1 MRNWIKRL
9 KENDMFAWG
18 DLVILGA
25 LLVLSFLPLLIFTNQ
40 QNAQNTEVV
49 SGASETPT
57 LTAVI
62 SHDGKTLKKFNL
74 TKHTGTT
81 TWTYK
86 NKDGDENIVEVKGHK
101 IRVKYANCPDQ
112 IDVKMG
118 YKSKAGQT
126 IVCLP
131 HKFLIE
137 IKSDRQNSN
146 DSELV
151 NP

>member
-1 MRNWIKRL
+1 MRKWIKTL

-18 DLVILGA
+18 DLVILGV
-25 LLVLSFLPLLIFTNQ
+25 LLMLSFLPVVIFAQSQKQNQ
-40 QNAQNTEVV
+40 EVI
-49 SGASETPT
+49 SGASETPGII
-57 LTAVI
+57 AVI
-62 SHDGKTLKKFNL
+62 SHDGKTLKTYNL

-86 NKDGDENIVEVKGHK
+86 NKDGDENIVEVKDHK
-101 IRVKYANCPDQ
+101 IRVKYANCRDQ

-118 YKSKAGQT
+118 YKSEPGQT

-137 IKSDRQNSN
+137 IKSSDKNIKNS
-146 DSELV
+146 EIV
-151 NP
+151 NQ